1 MQGKT
6 SKNMKNQGNM
16 IISKDQIN
24 FPVSKSKGMEICDLT
39 DKEFKILVLRKLNEL
54 QENTEKKSMKS
65 GNKNKNKHMGC
76 NETKAFAQQRET

>member
-65 GNKNKNKHMGC
+65 GKKH
-76 NETKAFAQQRET
+76 EQK